1 MPFLSRRKYFGDKM
15 LFRDEKFNF
24 EAPNRNDSYW
34 RDPRRGEKFLSK
46 RQNRD
51 ASSIVKD
58 EVFMGCTPAGFS

>member
-1 MPFLSRRKYFGDKM
+1 M